1 MPDKEYKIKLS
12 EDGADK
18 VAKSFGGVDEA
29 VEGVGKAAEDAAD
42 PLDQLLGRLNEI
54 AEAASEGDAAALE
67 EAVVVIREAVEE
79 LENVDSVAPEA
90 VAELDKMADS
100 FEEVAN
106 EAREAEQALQQM
118 TRAESEAADEAARL
132 NRPLTKQEMNL
143 EAVTR
148 AFKKKTKALGPTA
161 SSLQKVAGR
170 ADEVASVMGQMPGP
184 VGGAAQA
191 IQGVLSV
198 AKGHPILT
206 AAALA
211 LTAVAIGAK
220 KIYDHYQRV
229 KEVAKVGLPELAKST
244 KDAAI
249 EANRLE
255 QSQRRAAEAIR
266 NSNAGVSSYVA
277 SLRQAASAQASL
289 TDAELGGELAL
300 IDLAELEG
308 NLTEAEAMR
317 ARFDAR
323 RAAAEEKRA
332 MEREQLEKEVE
343 ITRREEKEATEDWR
357 ETFPAARAASMEFDL
372 IDSANPNELPELHD
386 LDVAV
391 DEASDAYLKEK
402 SSRNP
407 DPEKTKEAKKAAE
420 EARQALVDTYDEIHK
435 AALEAREEAFEA
447 TREAERRIAEKRGEK
462 QEAEGALKEFDG
474 PSQKAFDAQQGTEST
489 RLEIEE
495 KRHEKAAEAERQKA
509 EKQAAEQRIEE
520 LETQGEEASQE
531 VGALAERAGE
541 VTANVESGGGAR
553 HQGDREALTAIRE
566 ALDALADGVDSG
578 ETEAL
583 SAAIESAANQ
593 TQSAFDVR
601 DGVLRELVGK
611 LEASVER
618 ERERDLA
625 IEELRSIVANLPN

>member
-308 NLTEAEAMR
+308 NLTEAEALR

-323 RAAAEEKRA
+323 RTAAEKKRA

-372 IDSANPNELPELHD
+372 IDEGNKRQMPKLHD
-386 LDVAV
+386 KAVAEQ
-391 DEASDAYLKEK
+391 EANKAYIKAKEG
-402 SSRNP
+402 S
-407 DPEKTKEAKKAAE
+407 DPEKAKQAKQAAE
-420 EARQALVDTYDEIHK
+420 EASQALQDAYDEIHK
-435 AALEAREEAFEA
+435 AALEAREVAFEA
-447 TREAERRIAEKRGEK
+447 TREARRRANEKTGERRAAED
-462 QEAEGALKEFDG
+462 ALTRFDG
-474 PSQKAFDAQQGTEST
+474 FGQKTFDAQQGTEST

-495 KRHEKAAEAERQKA
+495 VRREKAAEAKRQAA
-509 EKQAAEQRIEE
+509 EKQAAQQRIDE
-520 LETQGEEASQE
+520 LETQGEVASQE

-625 IEELRSIVANLPN
+625 IEELRSIIANLPN